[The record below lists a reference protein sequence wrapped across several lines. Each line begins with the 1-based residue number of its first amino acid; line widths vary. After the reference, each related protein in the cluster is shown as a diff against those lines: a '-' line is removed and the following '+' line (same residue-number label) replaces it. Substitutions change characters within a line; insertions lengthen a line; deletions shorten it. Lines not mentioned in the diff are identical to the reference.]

1 VEASAMPFPRFA
13 VAPAGSIAS
22 QAMSRRDKKV
32 RELEEALE
40 EKTREIAR
48 LRAQILTL
56 ENDSD
61 ASSSDSEEGYQ
72 TVKIP
77 LPPHRPFRCSF
88 CKEWGHTV
96 DQCVPRFIDNIEHM
110 HTHCCNHVHS
120 PYQHDREWR
129 CNWCGKHLC
138 EEEVKSFPGWERR
151 VRNPTPEWDKD
162 PKGKGKGKGKG
173 KY

>member
-1 VEASAMPFPRFA
+1 MPFPKF
-13 VAPAGSIAS
+13 VAAPPGSIAS
-22 QAMSRRDKKV
+22 QAMSRRDK
-32 RELEEALE
+32 RIEALEASLE

-48 LRAQILTL
+48 LRAEIARL
-56 ENDSD
+56 EDSD
-61 ASSSDSEEGYQ
+61 ASSSSSEEGYQ
-72 TVKIP
+72 SVKIP
-77 LPPHRPFRCSF
+77 LPPHRPYRCSF

-96 DQCVPRFIDNIEHM
+96 DQCVQRFIDNIEHM
-110 HTHCCNHVHS
+110 HTHCAKHFHS

-151 VRNPTPEWDKD
+151 VRNPTPEWEKE
-162 PKGKGKGKGKG
+162 PPRKGKGKG